1 LVTITPPSSKSLR
14 QPSGEDS
21 DPCVDDGEE
30 SEGES
35 ETGGSERKDNN
46 QLAPSNGL
54 PMSVSAPAPGVV
66 DRRTDRLRKRTSLQR
81 KNRYS
86 VTRGLTNPIPTSNGS
101 SQNPN
106 NNGGLPYSYSVPSFL
121 ELAARNGV
129 SMAGTLLSPRSPS
142 RRPQSIII
150 FGKQDPNTS
159 TNNATGEKPSLF
171 PMWVCFY
178 QIFRHGLRVLTIED
192 KRDTNKV
199 D

>member
-1 LVTITPPSSKSLR
+1 MEEVLAPHTEGEGVSNLITITPPSGEPLR

-21 DPCVDDGEE
+21 DPCVDGEE
-30 SEGES
+30 SESES

-46 QLAPSNGL
+46 NNLAPSNGL

-86 VTRGLTNPIPTSNGS
+86 VSRGLTNPIPTSNGS

-150 FGKQDPNTS
+150 FGK
-159 TNNATGEKPSLF
+159 
-171 PMWVCFY
+171 
-178 QIFRHGLRVLTIED
+178 
-192 KRDTNKV
+192 
-199 D
+199 